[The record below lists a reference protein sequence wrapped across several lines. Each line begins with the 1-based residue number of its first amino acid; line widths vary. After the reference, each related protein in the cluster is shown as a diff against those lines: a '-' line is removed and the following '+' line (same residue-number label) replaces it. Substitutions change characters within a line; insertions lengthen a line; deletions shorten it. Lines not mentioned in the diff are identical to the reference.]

1 MAEEQVTVPNI
12 LEEAA
17 LSEIAASEVM
27 ALKKRQESIAQMLAE
42 RLNAEALSNIKRKDP
57 PVYTRLHFY
66 LALYAKTGE
75 MDDQDWS
82 VPDPQEAI
90 EKQLLVLHRSIGAKI
105 IDTMRS
111 ISHITEGA
119 PAQRRGLFGRR

>member
-1 MAEEQVTVPNI
+1 MSVEEEPKI
-12 LEEAA
+12 AIEAAA

-42 RLNAEALSNIKRKDP
+42 RLNAEALSNLKRKDP

-66 LALYAKTGE
+66 LELYKKTGE
-75 MDDQDWS
+75 MDASGEWKL
-82 VPDPQEAI
+82 PDPSDSL
-90 EKQLLVLHRSIGAKI
+90 EKQILVLNRSIGAKI

-119 PAQRRGLFGRR
+119 PSQRRGLFGRH

>member
-1 MAEEQVTVPNI
+1 MPDEPPVVNV
-12 LEEAA
+12 LENAA

-42 RLNAEALSNIKRKDP
+42 RLNAEALSNLKRKDP

-66 LALYAKTGE
+66 LALYDRAGE
-75 MDDQDWS
+75 NGDTDWS
-82 VPDPQEAI
+82 IPNPKVAI
-90 EKQLLVLHRSIGAKI
+90 EEQMLVLHRSIGAKI

-119 PAQRRGLFGRR
+119 PSQRRGLFGRH